1 MTKIVARFSP
11 ANNAFVNFLEMDL
24 LRSQTMFPPTKKA
37 ELRPSIA
44 TYIEKLFRVASLYRA
59 KTPAHWRDQMLEADY
74 MDMRLRICHRLPTD
88 TVSNAEN
95 ISPSECESRTAELDE
110 FLKKMKR

>member
-11 ANNAFVNFLEMDL
+11 ANNAFMNFAEMEL
-24 LRSQTMFPPTKKA
+24 LRSQTMLPPTKKA

-44 TYIEKLFRVASLYRA
+44 TYIEKLFRVASLYPA
-59 KTPAHWRDQMLEADY
+59 KTPARWRDRQLDADY
-74 MDMRLRICHRLPTD
+74 MDMRLRIVHRLQTD

-95 ISPSECESRTAELDE
+95 ISPSECESRMVELDE